1 MMRRQQSRDGKSVA
15 TILAPI
21 LLVVFIGFFIA
32 GMTMPVLPLHLNND
46 LGFGAFVVGLVT
58 GSQFVASLLTR
69 LWAGDFADRLGPKK
83 AVTLGLRSAVL
94 AGLLYLAAT
103 FFGDRPAIS
112 AFILLIGRGVLGGA
126 ESLVITGSVAWGLA
140 RVGPQHAGKVIAWVG
155 TAMFSALAAGAPFG
169 TAVYSSL
176 GFTAIALATI
186 GFPVVTSL
194 LVAPLTPAAGRGSRA
209 GSRRI
214 VAYAV
219 WLPGLGAALSSIGYG
234 SVLTFSVLLFSTE
247 RWPNAWAAVTCFAA
261 ALVVARILL
270 GHLPDRFGGAV
281 TALVF
286 VLLEVLGLLTLWL
299 ASGPLAGLIGVIAV
313 GVGYSLVFP
322 SFGVAVV
329 RAAPPENRGMA
340 MGLYSACLDLALAI
354 SGPLLGFV
362 GSVEGLQSI
371 FLASA
376 LLSLCAA
383 PVALLLLYRQRA
395 PSG

>member
-1 MMRRQQSRDGKSVA
+1 MMHWKQSPDAGSVA
-15 TILAPI
+15 AIIAPI
-21 LLVVFIGFFIA
+21 LLVVFVGFFIA
-32 GMTMPVLPLHLNND
+32 GMTMPVLPLHLHDD

-58 GSQFVASLLTR
+58 GSQFIASLTTR
-69 LWAGDFADRLGPKK
+69 LWAGDYADRFGPKK
-83 AVTLGLRSAVL
+83 AVVLGLRSAMV
-94 AGLLYLAAT
+94 AGALYLAST
-103 FFGDRPAIS
+103 FFEGRPAVS
-112 AFILLIGRGVLGGA
+112 AFILLVGRGVLGGA

-155 TAMFSALAAGAPFG
+155 TAMFSALATGAPFG
-169 TAVYSSL
+169 TAVFSSL

-194 LVAPLTPAAGRGSRA
+194 LVAPLKPAAGRGSRA

-214 VAYAV
+214 VAHAV

-234 SVLTFSVLLFSTE
+234 SVLTFSVLLFSTQH
-247 RWPNAWAAVTCFAA
+247 WPSAWAAVTCFAA
-261 ALVVARILL
+261 ALVVARILI

-281 TALVF
+281 TAFIF
-286 VLLEVLGLLTLWL
+286 VLLEVLGLLVLWL
-299 ASGPLAGLIGVIAV
+299 APGPIIGLIGVIAV

-340 MGLYSACLDLALAI
+340 MGLYSACLDLALAV
-354 SGPLLGFV
+354 SGPTLGFV
-362 GSVEGLQSI
+362 GSVAGLQSI

-376 LLSLCAA
+376 LLSLGAA
-383 PVALLLLYRQRA
+383 PVALLLLLRQG
-395 PSG
+395 PS